1 MRAIVCGANLA
12 GGFPAFAFS
21 DVAEPR
27 PRRGEVLVRVK
38 AVSLNA
44 GDWRALRMGIR
55 PKSGIIGSD
64 FAGVVETA
72 GPDTKA
78 LRPGDEVVGDL
89 SACGC
94 GALADFVSV
103 PERALA
109 RKPENISFEEAAS
122 CPVAGVAALQAL
134 RDKGRVR
141 CGESALIVG
150 ASGGVGTFAVQLAKR
165 FGAQVTAV
173 CGSGSVDLARSLG
186 ADRVIDRRKTDF
198 AEWGGPYGLALAIHG
213 DDGLWQYRK
222 LLCRDGRLVLV
233 GGSAPRLLAYLL
245 SGPFLSL
252 GRRKTRTLLSI
263 PDAEDLAL
271 VLRLVSQGQVKP
283 VIEALYGFSD
293 APSAIARSRTG
304 HAWGKIVV
312 RMCGL

>member
-1 MRAIVCGANLA
+1 MKAIVCGASPA
-12 GGFPAFAFS
+12 GEGPSFAE
-21 DVAEPR
+21 VAEPK

-64 FAGVVETA
+64 LAGVVETA
-72 GPDTKA
+72 GPDAKA
-78 LRPGDEVVGDL
+78 LRPGDGVVGDL

-141 CGESALIVG
+141 SGESALIVG

-165 FGAQVTAV
+165 FGARVTAV
-173 CGSGSVDLARSLG
+173 CGSGNVDLARSLG
-186 ADRVIDRRKTDF
+186 ADRVIDRRKTGV
-198 AEWGGPYGLALAIHG
+198 AEWGGPYDLALAIHG
-213 DDGLWQYRK
+213 NEGFGQYRK

-233 GGSAPRLLAYLL
+233 GGSLPHMVAYLL
-245 SGPFLSL
+245 LGPFLSL
-252 GRRKTRTLLSI
+252 GRRKTRTLVSV
-263 PDAEDLAL
+263 PDAGDLAF
-271 VLRLVSQGQVKP
+271 VLRFVSQGSVKP
-283 VIEALYGFSD
+283 AIEAVYGFAD
-293 APSAIARSRTG
+293 APAAITRSRAG
-304 HAWGKIVV
+304 HPWGKIIV
-312 RMCGL
+312 RMG

>member
-1 MRAIVCGANLA
+1 MKAIVCGASLA
-12 GGFPAFAFS
+12 RELPAFAFS

-64 FAGVVETA
+64 LAGVVETA

-78 LRPGDEVVGDL
+78 LRPGDGVVGDL

-141 CGESALIVG
+141 RGESALIVG

-173 CGSGSVDLARSLG
+173 CGSGNVDLARSLG
-186 ADRVIDRRKTDF
+186 ADRAIDRRKMDF
-198 AEWGGPYGLALAIHG
+198 ADWGGPYDLALAIHG
-213 DDGLWQYRK
+213 DDGLKQYRK
-222 LLCRDGRLVLV
+222 LLGRGGRLVWV
-233 GGSAPRLLAYLL
+233 GGSFPHMVAYLL
-245 SGPFLSL
+245 LGPFLSL
-252 GRRKTRTLLSI
+252 GRRKTRTLVSV
-263 PDAEDLAL
+263 PDAVDLAF
-271 VLRLVSQGQVKP
+271 VLRLVSQGSIKP
-283 VIEALYGFSD
+283 AIETVYGFAD
-293 APSAIARSRTG
+293 APAAIAHSRAG
-304 HAWGKIVV
+304 HPWGKIVV
-312 RMCGL
+312 RMG